1 MGPRPYAAT
10 GGPPAKSLTVRPLG
24 LYARP
29 PRQNFRRR
37 GPARPRNRNFALR
50 RFHVGRPCV
59 ALSGRPGATICRRG
73 LRYRP
78 QGWREFEKNR
88 LRGPHFFLGGRVG
101 AISPTCPKTPLA
113 LRERPVVETADVV
126 VSSRRSRGRRS
137 REVILAPR
145 SRRAGRPET
154 ARRGRHKLKFG
165 RRVLVDFWPEAR
177 DSPN

>member
-1 MGPRPYAAT
+1 MLVAQNSLGPVCPV
-10 GGPPAKSLTVRPLG
+10 PLTVRG
-24 LYARP
+24 S
-29 PRQNFRRR
+29 R

-50 RFHVGRPCV
+50 RIYVGRPCA

>member
-1 MGPRPYAAT
+1 M
-10 GGPPAKSLTVRPLG
+10 
-24 LYARP
+24 RP
-29 PRQNFRRR
+29 PRQKFRRR

-59 ALSGRPGATICRRG
+59 ARSGRPRTPICSRE
-73 LRYRP
+73 LRYWP

-88 LRGPHFFLGGRVG
+88 LRGPPFFLGGRVG

-113 LRERPVVETADVV
+113 LRERPVVETGDVV
-126 VSSRRSRGRRS
+126 VPSRRSRGRRS

-154 ARRGRHKLKFG
+154 ARRGAPG
-165 RRVLVDFWPEAR
+165 A
-177 DSPN
+177 